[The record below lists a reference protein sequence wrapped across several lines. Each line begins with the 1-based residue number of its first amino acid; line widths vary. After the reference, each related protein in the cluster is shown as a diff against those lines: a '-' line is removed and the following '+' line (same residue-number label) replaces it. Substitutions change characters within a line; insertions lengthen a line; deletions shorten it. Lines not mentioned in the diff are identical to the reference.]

1 VGAALHHLQRKT
13 EHVTDLLTLLQAFY
27 KDKLIQTLRH
37 SEHARWI
44 SQYDI
49 NNTYQYIINREETA
63 LSWVATAITSLG
75 GRVEEAGPGDPPPAA
90 KGEAAVRNLLDGDA
104 RDAQAFV
111 DRWRPKVEAMSN
123 ARHRSM
129 LRVILGE
136 VLEQKRFFDQ
146 ALAGEL
152 DLLGRRDPEAGSRIG
167 EVLPTRWL
175 E

>member
-1 VGAALHHLQRKT
+1 M
-13 EHVTDLLTLLQAFY
+13 TDLLTLLQAFY

-44 SQYDI
+44 SQYDL

-63 LSWVATAITSLG
+63 LSWVASAITSLG
-75 GRVEEAGPGDPPPAA
+75 GLVEEAGPGDPAPAV
-90 KGEAAVRNLLDGDA
+90 KGEAAVRKLLDGDA

-111 DRWRPKVEAMSN
+111 ERWRPKVEAMSN
-123 ARHRSM
+123 ARHRNM

-136 VLEQKRFFDQ
+136 MLEQKRFFEQ

>member
-1 VGAALHHLQRKT
+1 
-13 EHVTDLLTLLQAFY
+13 VTDLLALLQAFY

-37 SEHARWI
+37 SEHARWM
-44 SQYDI
+44 SQYDL

-63 LSWVATAITSLG
+63 LSWVAAAITSLG
-75 GRVEEAGPGDPPPAA
+75 GRVEEAAPAEPVPAA
-90 KGEAAVRNLLDGDA
+90 KGQAAMRSLLDGDS

-111 DRWRPKVEAMSN
+111 DRWRPQVEAMSN
-123 ARHRSM
+123 ARHRNM

-136 VLEQKRFFDQ
+136 VLEQKRFLDQ

-152 DLLGRRDPEAGSRIG
+152 DLLGRRDPEAGSRVG

>member
-1 VGAALHHLQRKT
+1 VQGKA
-13 EHVTDLLTLLQAFY
+13 EHVTDLLTLLEEFY

-37 SEHARWI
+37 SNNARWI
-44 SQYDI
+44 SQYDL

-63 LSWVATAITSLG
+63 LGWVAAAITGLG
-75 GRVEEAGPGDPPPAA
+75 GRVAETSPAESLPGKGLAA
-90 KGEAAVRNLLDGDA
+90 APGLLEDDS

-123 ARHRSM
+123 VRHRNM

-167 EVLPTRWL
+167 EVLPTRWR